1 MFNEKTY
8 SQKMDKT
15 IEVFQKELTSLRTG
29 RANSSMLDLVKVDV
43 YGQAM
48 PLNQVSSITTPD
60 ARTIN
65 IQVWDLNNV
74 PLVDTAIKKSE
85 LGLNPQ
91 IDGQLIRLPVPD
103 LNEERRTEIKKLI
116 KSMGEKCKIS
126 IRNIRREANDEL
138 KSLLKDKDLGEDD
151 EKKFVHNGYGLE
163 RKELMYNDFI
173 VIGPKNDPENLRLK
187 DNIKDWRQEFFY
199 EHAIIKNKEFI
210 PASEALVRKE
220 IKYIFWPDFNTEE
233 LYDLK
238 NDPLEENNVVK
249 SESYQELLNQL
260 RVQFKKLK
268 SEAR

>member
-29 RANSSMLDLVKVDV
+29 RANASMLDLVKVDV

-116 KSMGEKCKIS
+116 KSMGEKCKVS
-126 IRNIRREANDEL
+126 IRNIRREANDDL
-138 KSLLKDKDLGEDD
+138 KNLVKDKRISEDD
-151 EKKFVHNGYGLE
+151 EKINEKIVQTFTDEHIKTIDTKVE
-163 RKELMYNDFI
+163 AKE
-173 VIGPKNDPENLRLK
+173 
-187 DNIKDWRQEFFY
+187 
-199 EHAIIKNKEFI
+199 
-210 PASEALVRKE
+210 KE
-220 IKYIFWPDFNTEE
+220 IMTI
-233 LYDLK
+233 
-238 NDPLEENNVVK
+238 
-249 SESYQELLNQL
+249 
-260 RVQFKKLK
+260 
-268 SEAR
+268 

>member
-1 MFNEKTY
+1 MFNDKTY

-15 IEVFQKELTSLRTG
+15 IEVLQKELTSLRTG
-29 RANSSMLDLVKVDV
+29 RANASMLDLVKVDV

-103 LNEERRTEIKKLI
+103 LNEERRTEIKRLI

-126 IRNIRREANDEL
+126 IRNIRREANDDL
-138 KSLLKDKDLGEDD
+138 KSLVKDKVISEDD
-151 EKKFVHNGYGLE
+151 EKINEKLVQTFTDEHIKTIDTKVE
-163 RKELMYNDFI
+163 VKE
-173 VIGPKNDPENLRLK
+173 
-187 DNIKDWRQEFFY
+187 
-199 EHAIIKNKEFI
+199 
-210 PASEALVRKE
+210 KE
-220 IKYIFWPDFNTEE
+220 IMTI
-233 LYDLK
+233 
-238 NDPLEENNVVK
+238 
-249 SESYQELLNQL
+249 
-260 RVQFKKLK
+260 
-268 SEAR
+268 

>member
-1 MFNEKTY
+1 MFDDKTY

-29 RANSSMLDLVKVDV
+29 RANASMLDLVKVDV

-126 IRNIRREANDEL
+126 IRNIRR
-138 KSLLKDKDLGEDD
+138 
-151 EKKFVHNGYGLE
+151 
-163 RKELMYNDFI
+163 
-173 VIGPKNDPENLRLK
+173 
-187 DNIKDWRQEFFY
+187 
-199 EHAIIKNKEFI
+199 
-210 PASEALVRKE
+210 
-220 IKYIFWPDFNTEE
+220 
-233 LYDLK
+233 
-238 NDPLEENNVVK
+238 
-249 SESYQELLNQL
+249 
-260 RVQFKKLK
+260 
-268 SEAR
+268 

>member
-1 MFNEKTY
+1 MFNDKTY

-29 RANSSMLDLVKVDV
+29 RANASMLDLVKVDV

-126 IRNIRREANDEL
+126 IRNIRREANDDL
-138 KSLLKDKDLGEDD
+138 KNLVKEKEISEDD
-151 EKKFVHNGYGLE
+151 EKKNEKIVQTFTDEHIKIIDQKVDA
-163 RKELMYNDFI
+163 KE
-173 VIGPKNDPENLRLK
+173 
-187 DNIKDWRQEFFY
+187 
-199 EHAIIKNKEFI
+199 
-210 PASEALVRKE
+210 KE
-220 IKYIFWPDFNTEE
+220 IMTI
-233 LYDLK
+233 
-238 NDPLEENNVVK
+238 
-249 SESYQELLNQL
+249 
-260 RVQFKKLK
+260 
-268 SEAR
+268 